1 MSSVNIKDVA
11 ALAGVSIGTVSN
23 VLNRPERVS
32 PESRERVHTAIE
44 KLGYVR
50 NDAARQLRAG
60 HSRSIGMIVLDVGNP
75 FFTDVAHGAET
86 RASVDGYS
94 LLLASSDEDTSRE
107 QVYLDLFQEQR
118 VHGMLITPHGD
129 VVSQLIALR
138 RLGIPTVLVDRQT
151 ENRTFSSVAMDDVAG
166 GRLAA
171 QHLIDVGRRRL
182 AFVGG
187 PRSLRQVADRLAGAR
202 TVVHQAS
209 GVTLETLGTS
219 ALTVDEGRAAAE
231 TLLNRPE
238 SERPDAIFAANDL
251 LAIGIL
257 QTLTMSGAVA
267 IPNDMAL
274 IGYDDISFA
283 ASSAVPLSSV
293 RQPTALIGETAV
305 DLLLREA
312 QAAGDENFEHE
323 QIVFQPELVVRAST
337 SAGRTA

>member
-32 PESRERVHTAIE
+32 PESLERVHTAIE

-60 HSRSIGMIVLDVGNP
+60 RSRSIGMVVLDVGNP
-75 FFTDVAHGAET
+75 FFTDVARGAET
-86 RASVDGYS
+86 RANADGYS
-94 LLLASSDEDTSRE
+94 LLLASSDEDTRRE
-107 QVYLDLFQEQR
+107 HVYLDLFQEQR

-129 VVSQLIALR
+129 VLGKLIALR

-171 QHLIDVGRRRL
+171 KHLIDVGRRRL

-202 TVVHQAS
+202 TIVHQSA
-209 GVTLETLGTS
+209 GATLEVLATS
-219 ALTVDEGRAAAE
+219 ALTVNEGRTAAE
-231 TLLNRPE
+231 ALLTRPE

-267 IPNDMAL
+267 IPDDMAL

-312 QAAGDENFEHE
+312 AGDETFEHE
-323 QIVFQPELVVRAST
+323 QIVFQPELVVRTST
-337 SAGRTA
+337 STSPA